1 MEEADLDTGA
11 DPRAVVDTSAS
22 AVEDSLEEEV
32 VVVAVVDIAVAVARL
47 RLSHSSIPQLLF
59 LISSQT
65 RKHHSLASFQ
75 PQASADKPYKAIH
88 HIIIK
93 KFD

>member
-1 MEEADLDTGA
+1 MEADLDTEA

-32 VVVAVVDIAVAVARL
+32 VVVAAVDIAVAVAKL
-47 RLSHSSIPQLLF
+47 KLSHSSIPQLLS